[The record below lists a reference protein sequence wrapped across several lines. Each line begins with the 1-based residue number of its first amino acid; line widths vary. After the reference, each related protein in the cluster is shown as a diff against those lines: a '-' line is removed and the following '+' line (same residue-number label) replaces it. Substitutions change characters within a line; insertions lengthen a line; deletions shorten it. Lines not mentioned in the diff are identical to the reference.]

1 MWDGRKTV
9 FSRNTTAADTAEAF
23 GVVEFRLPL
32 PEGVRA
38 GQAARMTVD
47 GRIPVVAARDG
58 DALRF
63 RFSPRDAKV
72 WPYVI
77 QSDVAGLNGVSGQ
90 FTAAMPATD
99 KTSRT
104 SRTHSQWWTDDPDPA
119 AVEGVHAG
127 AKHVSRWR
135 EAFLRD
141 FGARLDRAAH
151 PASK

>member
-1 MWDGRKTV
+1 M
-9 FSRNTTAADTAEAF
+9 
-23 GVVEFRLPL
+23 
-32 PEGVRA
+32 
-38 GQAARMTVD
+38 
-47 GRIPVVAARDG
+47 
-58 DALRF
+58 
-63 RFSPRDAKV
+63 
-72 WPYVI
+72 I

-90 FTAAMPATD
+90 FTAVMPATD

-141 FGARLDRAAH
+141 FAARLNRAAH